1 MKKYIPILQWISKYN
16 SSLLKKDAVAGITV
30 GVVLIPQGIAYALI
44 AGLPPIYG
52 LYTALIPQLVYA
64 ILGTSPRVAVGPV
77 AMDSLL
83 VAAGIAS
90 LSVVGTENV
99 VAISI
104 LLAFTVGVIQLLLG
118 VLNLGFI
125 VNFLSRPVISGF
137 TSAAAIIIGVNQ
149 FKNLLGIPIPRSNR
163 IHEILIHFYQNVLD
177 TNMQTFVIGIGAIGI
192 IFLLKR
198 IDRNIPSPLVVVV
211 IGILILKYFTA
222 VFSEVEVIKEIP
234 SGLPGFGIPE
244 ISYGEI
250 LEILPIAI
258 TIAMIGFL
266 ETVSIGKSLETNEDV
281 IQVKPNQEL
290 IAIGAS
296 NILGSFFKSYPATA
310 SFSRSAVNQDAGA
323 KTGFAA
329 FFSVGI
335 VASVLLF
342 LTPMFYY
349 LPKAVLAAIIIVSVL
364 KLIDYKEVVRLWNVN
379 KIDFWMLLV
388 TFIGTLFL
396 GIKEGIGVGVSLSL
410 VMVIFR
416 TSKPHVAVL
425 GRIPDTSFFRNI
437 NRFDGME
444 IHHEVLILRF
454 DSHLYFANTNYF
466 RERLDDLA
474 IEKGEAL
481 KLIILDCEC
490 INGLDS
496 TGAAMWNDRID
507 FYATQGVKIHFT
519 NVKGPVRDAMRKAGI
534 IDKIGIKNC
543 FMSNHGAMTYFE
555 TGSRES
561 QKNLSSYIQQVNN

>member
-16 SSLLKKDAVAGITV
+16 SSLLKKDAIAGITV

-90 LSVVGTENV
+90 LSVVGTENI
-99 VAISI
+99 VAIAI
-104 LLAFTVGVIQLLLG
+104 LLAFTVGVIQVLLG
-118 VLNLGFI
+118 VLKLGFI

-177 TNMQTFVIGIGAIGI
+177 TNMQTFSIGAGAIAI
-192 IFLLKR
+192 IFILKK
-198 IDRNIPSPLVVVV
+198 INKNIPSPLVVV
-211 IGILILKYFTA
+211 ILGILILKFLSNT
-222 VFSEVEVIKEIP
+222 FHEVAIIKEIP
-234 SGLPGFGIPE
+234 SGLPSFAVPN
-244 ISYGEI
+244 ISYQTVMEM
-250 LEILPIAI
+250 LPIAI

-266 ETVSIGKSLETNEDV
+266 ETVSIGKSLETNEDI

-290 IAIGAS
+290 IAIGLG
-296 NILGSFFKSYPATA
+296 NVLGSFFKSYPATA

-364 KLIDYKEVVRLWNVN
+364 KLIDYKEAMRLWNVN

-388 TFIGTLFL
+388 TFIGTLFF

-425 GRIPDTSFFRNI
+425 GRIPNTSFFRNI
-437 NRFDGME
+437 NRFDDME
-444 IHHEVLILRF
+444 IHHEVLIIRF

-474 IEKGEAL
+474 TEKGEAL

-507 FYATQGVKIHFT
+507 FYATQGIKIHFT
-519 NVKGPVRDAMRKAGI
+519 NVKGPVRDAMTKAGI
-534 IDKIGIKNC
+534 IEKIGIENC
-543 FMSNHGAMTYFE
+543 FMSNHGALTFYE
-555 TGSRES
+555 TGNRES
-561 QKNLSSYIQQVNN
+561 QKNLSSYIQQANQ

>member
-388 TFIGTLFL
+388 TFIGTLFF

>member
-99 VAISI
+99 VAIAI
-104 LLAFTVGVIQLLLG
+104 LLAFTVGVIQVLLG
-118 VLNLGFI
+118 VLKLGFI

-177 TNMQTFVIGIGAIGI
+177 TNMQTFSIGAGAIAI
-192 IFLLKR
+192 IVILKK
-198 IDRNIPSPLVVVV
+198 INKNIPSPLVVV
-211 IGILILKYFTA
+211 ILGILILKFLNNT
-222 VFSEVEVIKEIP
+222 FHEVAIIKEIP
-234 SGLPGFGIPE
+234 SGLPSFAMPN
-244 ISYGEI
+244 ISYQTVMEM
-250 LEILPIAI
+250 LPIAI

-266 ETVSIGKSLETNEDV
+266 ETVSIGKSLETNEDI

-290 IAIGAS
+290 IAIGLG
-296 NILGSFFKSYPATA
+296 NVLGSFFKSYPATA

-364 KLIDYKEVVRLWNVN
+364 KLIDYKEAMRLWNVN

-388 TFIGTLFL
+388 TFIGTLFF

-425 GRIPDTSFFRNI
+425 GRIPNTRFFRNI
-437 NRFDGME
+437 NRFDDME
-444 IHHEVLILRF
+444 IHHEVLIIRF

-474 IEKGEAL
+474 TEKGEAL

-507 FYATQGVKIHFT
+507 FYATQGIKIHFT
-519 NVKGPVRDAMRKAGI
+519 NVKGPVRDAMTKAGI
-534 IDKIGIKNC
+534 IEKIGIENC
-543 FMSNHGAMTYFE
+543 FMSNHGALTFYK
-555 TGSRES
+555 TGNREI
-561 QKNLSSYIQQVNN
+561 QKNLSSYIQQANQ

>member
-1 MKKYIPILQWISKYN
+1 MKKYLPIFQWISKYN
-16 SSLLKKDAVAGITV
+16 SSLLKKDAIAGVTV

-52 LYTALIPQLVYA
+52 LYTALVPQLVYA

-90 LSVVGTENV
+90 LTVVGTENI
-99 VAISI
+99 VAIAI
-104 LLAFTVGVIQLLLG
+104 LLAFTVGVIQVLLG
-118 VLNLGFI
+118 VLKLGFI

-177 TNMQTFVIGIGAIGI
+177 TNLQTFSIGAGAIVI
-192 IFLLKR
+192 IFILKK
-198 IDRNIPSPLVVVV
+198 INKNIPSPLVVV
-211 IGILILKYFTA
+211 ILGILILKFLNNT
-222 VFSEVEVIKEIP
+222 FHEVAIIKEIP
-234 SGLPGFGIPE
+234 SGLPSFGVPN
-244 ISYGEI
+244 ISYQTVMEM
-250 LEILPIAI
+250 LPIAI

-266 ETVSIGKSLETNEDV
+266 ETVSIGKSLETNEDI

-290 IAIGAS
+290 IAIGLG
-296 NILGSFFKSYPATA
+296 NVLGSFFKSYPSTA

-335 VASVLLF
+335 VGSVLLF

-364 KLIDYKEVVRLWNVN
+364 KLIDYKEAMRLWNVN

-388 TFIGTLFL
+388 TFIGTLFF

-425 GRIPDTSFFRNI
+425 GRIPNTSFFRNI
-437 NRFDGME
+437 NRFDDME
-444 IHHEVLILRF
+444 IHHEVLIIRF

-474 IEKGEAL
+474 TEKGKEL

-507 FYATQGVKIHFT
+507 FYATQDIKIHFT
-519 NVKGPVRDAMRKAGI
+519 NVKGPVRDAMTKAGI
-534 IDKIGIKNC
+534 IEKIGIENC
-543 FMSNHGAMTYFE
+543 FMSNHGALTFYE
-555 TGSRES
+555 TGNRES
-561 QKNLSSYIQQVNN
+561 QKNLSSYIQQANQ

>member
-1 MKKYIPILQWISKYN
+1 
-16 SSLLKKDAVAGITV
+16 
-30 GVVLIPQGIAYALI
+30 
-44 AGLPPIYG
+44 
-52 LYTALIPQLVYA
+52 
-64 ILGTSPRVAVGPV
+64 
-77 AMDSLL
+77 MDSLL

-90 LSVVGTENV
+90 LSVTGTENI
-99 VAISI
+99 VAIAI
-104 LLAFTVGVIQLLLG
+104 LLAFTVGVIQVLLG
-118 VLNLGFI
+118 VLKLGFI

-177 TNMQTFVIGIGAIGI
+177 TNMQTFSIGAGAIAI
-192 IFLLKR
+192 IFILKK
-198 IDRNIPSPLVVVV
+198 INKNIPSPLVVV
-211 IGILILKYFTA
+211 ILGILILKFLSNT
-222 VFSEVEVIKEIP
+222 FHEVAIIKEIP
-234 SGLPGFGIPE
+234 SGLPSFAVPN
-244 ISYGEI
+244 ISYQTVMEM
-250 LEILPIAI
+250 LPIAI

-266 ETVSIGKSLETNEDV
+266 ETVSIGKSLETNEDI

-290 IAIGAS
+290 IAIGLG
-296 NILGSFFKSYPATA
+296 NVLGSFFKSYPATA

-364 KLIDYKEVVRLWNVN
+364 KLIDYKEAMRLWNVN

-388 TFIGTLFL
+388 TFIGTLFF

-425 GRIPDTSFFRNI
+425 GRIPNTSFFRNI
-437 NRFDGME
+437 NRFDDME
-444 IHHEVLILRF
+444 IHHEVLIIRF

-474 IEKGEAL
+474 TEKGEAL

-507 FYATQGVKIHFT
+507 FYATQGIKIHFT
-519 NVKGPVRDAMRKAGI
+519 NVKGPVRDAMTKAGI
-534 IDKIGIKNC
+534 IEKIGIENC
-543 FMSNHGAMTYFE
+543 FMSNHGALTFYE
-555 TGSRES
+555 TGNRES
-561 QKNLSSYIQQVNN
+561 QKNLSSYIQQANQ